1 MATYTD
7 QLVVYQSGSLKKI
20 GDTETIEVHGIELT
34 SSLTVPESGLT
45 IGSTAVTSTAA
56 ELNALD
62 GATSSNDT
70 TGKAAILGTNGNL
83 TIAGDLTVNGT
94 TTTIESTT
102 LTVDDKNIELGTVA
116 SPTDTTAD
124 GGGITLKG
132 TTDKTFNWVD
142 ATDSWTSS
150 EHLDLASTKEFKIAG
165 TSVLSATT
173 LGAGVTS
180 SSLTS
185 VGTLTSLLVDNV
197 SIDGSTIGLSSDTD
211 LITLADNL
219 VTVAGEISVT
229 TLDIGGTNVTA
240 TASELNV
247 LDGDTAASSITLQ
260 GTDGL
265 VVNDGGTMKQIPV
278 SDLNTYISTS
288 GVAADDI
295 SDGDAAVEISTSTG
309 NITLDA
315 PSTFSVNLA
324 VNGDTE
330 LQVTSEAVTVS
341 EPLVL
346 GDTSGGAGIIL
357 SVDAGYATAIA
368 VGDIVGLTDGASGG
382 LELTS
387 SSLASTSTP
396 VGVALEASSAS
407 TADSIRVNTVFGSQ
421 VNVSAN
427 ASISPGRG
435 AFIYLDSNSGK
446 VTNDVSSFTTG
457 QIWRLGVTT
466 ADYSAGAT
474 SLNIIWMPQFI
485 ADLG

>member
-1 MATYTD
+1 MADYTD
-7 QLVVYQSGSLKKI
+7 QLVVYQNGSLKKI
-20 GDTETIEVHGIELT
+20 GDTETVEIHGIELT
-34 SSLTVPESGLT
+34 NSITVPESGLT
-45 IGSTAVTSTAA
+45 LGSTPVTATAA

-62 GATSSNDT
+62 GATSTNDT
-70 TGKAAILGTNGNL
+70 AGKAAILGTSGNL

-94 TTTIESTT
+94 TTTVNSTT
-102 LTVDDKNIELGTVA
+102 VQIDDLNLQLADGTAATSAV
-116 SPTDTTAD
+116 D
-124 GGGITLKG
+124 GGGITLAHTG
-132 TTDKTFNWVD
+132 TNFTWQYNHASTAWKSNIDV
-142 ATDSWTSS
+142 
-150 EHLDLASTKEFKIAG
+150 DLASTKVFKING
-165 TSVLSATT
+165 TTVLSGDT
-173 LGAGVTS
+173 LGSGVTS

-185 VGTLTSLLVDNV
+185 VGTLTSLLVDDV
-197 SIDGSTIGLSSDTD
+197 AIDGTTIGHSSDTD
-211 LITLADNL
+211 LITLASGL
-219 VTVAGEISVT
+219 VTVAGEMSVT
-229 TLDIGGTNVTA
+229 TLDIGGTDVTA
-240 TASELNV
+240 TAAELNV
-247 LDGDTAASSITLQ
+247 LDGGTAASSITLL
-260 GTDGL
+260 GTDSL

-278 SDLNTYISTS
+278 SDLNTFISSS

-295 SDGDAAVEISTSTG
+295 SDGDAAVDISTSTG

-324 VNGDTE
+324 VNGSTE

-346 GDTSGGAGIIL
+346 GDTTGGAGIVL
-357 SVDAGYATAIA
+357 SVNSNYATAIS
-368 VGDIVGLTDGASGG
+368 VGDIVGLADGASGG

-396 VGVALEASSAS
+396 IGVALEAVSAS
-407 TADSIRVNTVFGSQ
+407 TGGSIRVNTVFGSQ

-427 ASISPGRG
+427 SSITPGRG

-446 VTNDVSSFTTG
+446 VTNDVSLFTSG

-474 SLNIIWMPQFI
+474 SLNIVWMPQFI